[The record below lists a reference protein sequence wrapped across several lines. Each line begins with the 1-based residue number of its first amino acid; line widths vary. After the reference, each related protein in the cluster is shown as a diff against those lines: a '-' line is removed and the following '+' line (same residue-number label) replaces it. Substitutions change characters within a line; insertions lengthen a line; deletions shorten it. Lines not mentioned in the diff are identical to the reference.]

1 MHCGWQLWYDSWK
14 NGEAHA
20 PDSKKRSVEQKVKII
35 INWYLCFRTKKR
47 TQKRNVEEDVEEDAE
62 EDSEMVSEMDSEGD
76 REEDIEADAV
86 KFLFFYFM
94 WRDVTIH
101 QKECFKQKVFL

>member
-1 MHCGWQLWYDSWK
+1 
-14 NGEAHA
+14 
-20 PDSKKRSVEQKVKII
+20 
-35 INWYLCFRTKKR
+35 
-47 TQKRNVEEDVEEDAE
+47 
-62 EDSEMVSEMDSEGD
+62 MVSEMDSEGD